1 MLFKKKSQIKNQRDS
16 GETFWVG
23 NLEVIILAMGNLGY
37 ESISYLQYGCF
48 WQPSHHSPI
57 PPPPPPLLRKNGT
70 SAIKFWNDSSLQ
82 LTIKEWRLTLPKRGL
97 DRGTRYDQK
106 QKFP

>member
-37 ESISYLQYGCF
+37 ESISYLQYG
-48 WQPSHHSPI
+48 
-57 PPPPPPLLRKNGT
+57 T

-82 LTIKEWRLTLPKRGL
+82 LTINEWRLTLPKRGL

>member
-1 MLFKKKSQIKNQRDS
+1 MLFKKKSQIKNQGDS

-48 WQPSHHSPI
+48 WQLSHHSPI
-57 PPPPPPLLRKNGT
+57 PPHHLPLPHP
-70 SAIKFWNDSSLQ
+70 
-82 LTIKEWRLTLPKRGL
+82 LPYFEKTVLAR
-97 DRGTRYDQK
+97 
-106 QKFP
+106 